1 MTQDEKWMLR
11 YKEVVS
17 FFETN
22 HRNQS
27 KHNDEER
34 GRSAYAWNDGK
45 TKLRNHGFE
54 KWNFWHPKDEF
65 CGIDED
71 SKIIILYLDS
81 CRPDDKDDKE
91 SNRCFFLL

>member
-1 MTQDEKWMLR
+1 MTQEEKWMLR

-34 GRSAYAWNDGK
+34 GSYLNWIKHNKKLYATGEMRQERVELFN
-45 TKLRNHGFE
+45 KLLDLGE
-54 KWNFWHPKDEF
+54 KYKRVNQ
-65 CGIDED
+65 
-71 SKIIILYLDS
+71 YT
-81 CRPDDKDDKE
+81 
-91 SNRCFFLL
+91 